1 MKKWFLIRGFS
12 LTAHMRRSSSL
23 KFAKYFTWHPINFL
37 PLIEISGYGVNN
49 ECFVCH
55 TFLRC
60 GMRFVIWVNRRV
72 PYGFFPFSRRMKIA
86 IAHLV
91 HNTKFL
97 FSSFLALPCAPRA
110 GVSLF
115 TIAWCSSAPWTSL
128 QNMWF
133 MRKILKIYL
142 QLICCEISVAPENTE
157 RRRSEFEG
165 KRKSVKCSFFCIK
178 VNVFRASPMHH

>member
-1 MKKWFLIRGFS
+1 MVLIMSVSFVTHFFGAEWDLLYELTDACHMVFS
-12 LTAHMRRSSSL
+12 PS
-23 KFAKYFTWHPINFL
+23 
-37 PLIEISGYGVNN
+37 
-49 ECFVCH
+49 
-55 TFLRC
+55 
-60 GMRFVIWVNRRV
+60 
-72 PYGFFPFSRRMKIA
+72 SRRMKIA

-115 TIAWCSSAPWTSL
+115 TIVWCSSAPWTSL

-133 MRKILKIYL
+133 MRKILLKIYL

-165 KRKSVKCSFFCIK
+165 KRKKRKMFIFSVSKWMSFGLHRCIIK
-178 VNVFRASPMHH
+178 QPSDLMRFNVPTTAAGENKFF